1 MNYVKFEF
9 QYPAQMNVTYK
20 IGLVYCKAGQKTEE
34 EMYNNGE
41 LMTFRDFRHLNV
53 AAFSQQKWSY

>member
-1 MNYVKFEF
+1 
-9 QYPAQMNVTYK
+9 MNVTYK

-41 LMTFRDFRHLNV
+41 LITFSDFRHFNV
-53 AAFSQQKWSY
+53 VLVTLRVINLHFSML